1 MFQILGE
8 ALSQTNIWLT
18 ILFLL
23 AAGWLMERIITK
35 MAFLCRSVHIIHV
48 PWGILIITLLTYLNG
63 YIDYKG
69 VVVMAL
75 LYLVSYPS
83 MWFLNYR
90 FTRDLEEI
98 LRKKHVTQEMMGQAI
113 WPEEIRWVWQI
124 KRRWRKLTGN
134 KLDDEV
140 VSWILDYDRR
150 NGISQRYG
158 IPIKTESN
166 DN

>member
-8 ALSQTNIWLT
+8 ALSHLNVWLT

-23 AAGWLMERIITK
+23 AAGWLMERIINR
-35 MAFLCRSVHIIHV
+35 MAFLCRSVHVVHV

-75 LYLVSYPS
+75 FYLVSYPS

-98 LRKKHVTQEMMGQAI
+98 LRKKHITKEIWGTPI
-113 WPEEIRWVWQI
+113 WPEEIRWVWII
-124 KRRWRKLTGN
+124 KRQWRRFRGN

-140 VSWILDYDRR
+140 VGWILDYNNR
-150 NGISQRYG
+150 NGISHRF
-158 IPIKTESN
+158 KTESN